1 MTYKGLTLNEF
12 IKLLD
17 SVNALEVNAVL
28 VEGLYNVVVG
38 RTYEV

>member
-17 SVNALEVNAVL
+17 SVNALEVNAIL
-28 VEGLYNVVVG
+28 VGDTYNVTIG

>member
-1 MTYKGLTLNEF
+1 MTYKRLTLNEF

-28 VEGLYNVVVG
+28 VEGLYNVVVS

>member
-17 SVNALEVNAVL
+17 SVNAIEINAVL
-28 VEGLYNVVVG
+28 IEGLYNVEVG

>member
-17 SVNALEVNAVL
+17 SVNAIEINAVL
-28 VEGLYNVVVG
+28 VGDTYNVTVG
-38 RTYEV
+38 RVYEV

>member
-17 SVNALEVNAVL
+17 IVNAIEVNAVL
-28 VEGLYNVVVG
+28 VGDTYNVVIG

>member
-17 SVNALEVNAVL
+17 SVNAIEINAVL
-28 VEGLYNVVVG
+28 VGDKYNVVVG
-38 RTYEV
+38 RTYEI